1 MLMKLSIINL
11 GIALLFCSQ
20 LGMAQTPSDKIYQ
33 IAYSNQ
39 LAFVKLC
46 QLKKLKSQHFKNQD
60 FWDVLMNQAALC
72 SDWLTYQECVLN
84 LQKLGQDTFVDN
96 FTQNPQLNPASI
108 LETIDSVA
116 NHHQIIFINE
126 LHGIPQHALLVHK
139 LLKRLYQKGFRHLLM
154 EEINQKDASLNSR
167 KYPTQ
172 QSGNSSIKQPTF
184 GSLVRKAL
192 KIGYQVQGYDI
203 QRGVALDSSFKDYGI
218 SFKGKKWMVFNQIR
232 EWNQAVNIY
241 KQTIKKDSKTKVIVY
256 GGMQHVFK
264 APIPWDGI
272 QYWPMGALFVKLT
285 NITPFVINQR
295 DYHITRQK
303 GYASFYA
310 KATKDLK
317 TPLAICFRNQQTDK
331 FLRANTLKDT
341 TLYNQWCDMNIF
353 HAIPTFKKGKPDW
366 QFSPQKQLYQL
377 KRSQL
382 PTNLKG
388 DFMIQAFYK
397 NEPTKAGIPIDQVVA
412 SSSQHIPPLLLPKN
426 AQFKF
431 VALDNKGKQYE
442 LEVDK

>member
-1 MLMKLSIINL
+1 M
-11 GIALLFCSQ
+11 ALLFYTQ
-20 LGMAQTPSDKIYQ
+20 LGITQTPSEKIYQ

-39 LAFVKLC
+39 QAFVKLC
-46 QLKKLKSQHFKNQD
+46 QLKKLKSQYLKNPD

-72 SDWLTYQECVLN
+72 GDWPTYQECTLN
-84 LQKLGQDTFVDN
+84 LQKLEQTTFIDN
-96 FTQNPQLNPASI
+96 FTPNPWLKPTPI
-108 LETIDSVA
+108 LDAIDSIA
-116 NHHQIIFINE
+116 NHHQVIFINE
-126 LHGIPQHALLVHK
+126 LHEVPQHALLLGK
-139 LLKRLYQKGFRHLLM
+139 LLKSLYKKGFRYLLM
-154 EEINQKDASLNSR
+154 EEINPKDTALNNR

-172 QSGNSSIKQPTF
+172 QSGYGNIKQATF
-184 GSLVRKAL
+184 GSSVRKAL
-192 KIGYQVQGYDI
+192 KLGYQVKGYDI
-203 QRGVALDSSFKDYGI
+203 QRGIALDSSFKDYGM

-241 KQTIKKDSKTKVIVY
+241 KQAFKKDPKAKVIVY

-295 DYHITRQK
+295 DYHISRQK

-310 KATKDLK
+310 KATQDLK
-317 TPLAICFRNQQTDK
+317 EPFAICFRDQQTGK
-331 FLRANTLKDT
+331 FIRANTLKDT

-353 HAIPTFKKGKPDW
+353 HATPTFKKGKPVW
-366 QFSPQKQLYQL
+366 QFSSQKQLYQI

-382 PTNLKG
+382 PVSLRGN
-388 DFMIQAFYK
+388 FMIQAFYK

-412 SSSQHIPPLLLPKN
+412 SSSQEIPPLLLPKN

-431 VALDNKGKQYE
+431 VVMDSKGKQYD
-442 LEVDK
+442 LEINK